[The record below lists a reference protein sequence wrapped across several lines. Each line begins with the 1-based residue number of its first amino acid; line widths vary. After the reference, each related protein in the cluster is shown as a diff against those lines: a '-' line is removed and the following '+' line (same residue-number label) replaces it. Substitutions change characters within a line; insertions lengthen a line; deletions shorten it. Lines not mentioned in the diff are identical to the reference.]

1 MWGVAHGWNTDQFD
15 RSVVIGPKYS
25 QLAGGNGDG
34 DGRGV
39 VGTLLG
45 PEKTTAPLLGVWV
58 LFSGRRLG
66 RPSNASGASVMG
78 LVGVVV
84 VGVCGCV
91 LSVA

>member
-25 QLAGGNGDG
+25 QLAGGNGGG

-45 PEKTTAPLLGVWV
+45 PEGADFVCYLVRGLPVRHISPVAGVGGGCGV
-58 LFSGRRLG
+58 GGR
-66 RPSNASGASVMG
+66 SFFENCTVDASI
-78 LVGVVV
+78 L
-84 VGVCGCV
+84 
-91 LSVA
+91 

>member
-34 DGRGV
+34 DERDV

-45 PEKTTAPLLGVWV
+45 PERADIVCDLD
-58 LFSGRRLG
+58 
-66 RPSNASGASVMG
+66 GA
-78 LVGVVV
+78 
-84 VGVCGCV
+84 C
-91 LSVA
+91 LSVIPVH